1 MTWTTDDIDIRRF
14 TSPDA
19 PGWILSIHPEVPSCT
34 CAVPSRICVD
44 TGNGD
49 TEVDVSRDGIMV
61 FGEESRGNSGC
72 TPSKRSYVG
81 VRFTIPWVIVREIVR
96 YQDSVQSQP

>member
-1 MTWTTDDIDIRRF
+1 MTWTTDDIGIHRF

-19 PGWILSIHPEVPSCT
+19 PGWILSIHPEVPS
-34 CAVPSRICVD
+34 SIYVD

-49 TEVDVSRDGIMV
+49 TEVDISQDGITV
-61 FGEESRGNSGC
+61 FGEDPRALPRAWFAAAAVLHS
-72 TPSKRSYVG
+72 G

>member
-1 MTWTTDDIDIRRF
+1 MTWITDDIGIRRF

-19 PGWILSIHPEVPSCT
+19 PGWILSIHPEVPSC
-34 CAVPSRICVD
+34 ICVD

-61 FGEESRGNSGC
+61 FGEESRGYSGC
-72 TPSKRSYVG
+72 APSTVRWQG

>member
-1 MTWTTDDIDIRRF
+1 MTWTTDDIGIRRF

-19 PGWILSIHPEVPSCT
+19 PGWILSIHPEVPSC
-34 CAVPSRICVD
+34 ICVD

-61 FGEESRGNSGC
+61 FGEESRGNSG
-72 TPSKRSYVG
+72 YVG
-81 VRFTIPWVIVREIVR
+81 VRFIIPWVIVREIVR

>member
-1 MTWTTDDIDIRRF
+1 MNNGWITDDIGIRRF

-19 PGWILSIHPEVPSCT
+19 PGWILSIYPEVS
-34 CAVPSRICVD
+34 SSICVD
-44 TGNGD
+44 TGIRD
-49 TEVDVSRDGIMV
+49 AEVDVSRDGIMV
-61 FGEESRGNSGC
+61 FGEESRGYSGC
-72 TPSKRSYVG
+72 VG